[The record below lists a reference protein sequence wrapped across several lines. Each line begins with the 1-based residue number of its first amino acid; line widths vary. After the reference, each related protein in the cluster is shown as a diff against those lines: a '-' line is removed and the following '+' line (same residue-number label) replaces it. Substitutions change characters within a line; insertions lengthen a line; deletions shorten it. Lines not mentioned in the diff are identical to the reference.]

1 MPEGCS
7 GWSWVLTGLG
17 LFPEAFCGAG
27 GCYFTGWG
35 GEGRTGDAL
44 VGAFLVFVVLSHAA
58 QRSRCGLQQLLVPLV
73 HNLVR
78 PPAPAEPGDPPGEG
92 ELPGC
97 LWQLH
102 PCNAQ

>member
-1 MPEGCS
+1 M
-7 GWSWVLTGLG
+7 GLG
-17 LFPEAFCGAG
+17 AVISLGGGAG
-27 GCYFTGWG
+27 N
-35 GEGRTGDAL
+35 AL
-44 VGAFLVFVVLSHAA
+44 VWAFLVFGVLSHAA

-73 HNLVR
+73 RDPVR